1 MKSEIDGTKFTSAFE
16 ESNQTNA
23 VLLPSMLRSALPA
36 WENFVQSHNL
46 VQITFQKC
54 YYCNMYTN
62 CTWWETFSL
71 YLQLREK
78 QNKTSNRNK
87 QPFKQKCREKFSH
100 LKSKLLT
107 IF

>member
-54 YYCNMYTN
+54 YSIVI
-62 CTWWETFSL
+62 CTRIVHDERLFLFTVAR
-71 YLQLREK
+71 QVK
-78 QNKTSNRNK
+78 QNIEQK
-87 QPFKQKCREKFSH
+87 QTTFWAEV
-100 LKSKLLT
+100 
-107 IF
+107 